1 MIAFLES
8 CDKNRL
14 KPGDRVEG
22 KFGPLVPNPKAE
34 PGKKTR
40 RIRSNATG
48 TVVKAANA
56 KLWKVKVD
64 QTGEFINVRSC
75 AMKVIDNAVG
85 LPVDEVVKKVN
96 NVYAKL
102 HYFIKYLVLI
112 CYDLTNDNYVLQND
126 IFMQELPERLLKNPS
141 IVVTD
146 KSSEAQMDPKQTN
159 YASSPSVLDHLLVE
173 EDVSPDNEELF
184 APDPETVPYLTAAL
198 LAEEK
203 ANDHFCKA
211 TEEKE
216 TTEDEGV
223 ENKHQE
229 RYRLAWKKI
238 KQLTGTE
245 IKVGKSNDEISWK
258 VVVSCEL
265 DKIGHERTK
274 RADLKNHFRIMGD
287 LGEAMENFWSGDMW
301 AKLENMNN
309 AIEKQINKPRRV
321 LCQRTIKLLSK
332 SDLLTFIALIIGA
345 ANQSANGRNLWG
357 KDINQ
362 TLSSSTDYSEY
373 MNRTRFF
380 EIKSV
385 IHFMMEDE
393 SVKHVDDWWKV
404 RNFVDGF
411 NKRRVDELYT
421 GIVMVLD
428 ESMSAM
434 VPRYVPN

>member
-1 MIAFLES
+1 
-8 CDKNRL
+8 
-14 KPGDRVEG
+14 
-22 KFGPLVPNPKAE
+22 
-34 PGKKTR
+34 
-40 RIRSNATG
+40 
-48 TVVKAANA
+48 
-56 KLWKVKVD
+56 
-64 QTGEFINVRSC
+64 
-75 AMKVIDNAVG
+75 
-85 LPVDEVVKKVN
+85 
-96 NVYAKL
+96 
-102 HYFIKYLVLI
+102 
-112 CYDLTNDNYVLQND
+112 
-126 IFMQELPERLLKNPS
+126 MQELPERLLKNPS

-146 KSSEAQMDPKQTN
+146 KSSEAQMDPKETN
-159 YASSPSVLDHLLVE
+159 YACSPSVLDHLLVE

-229 RYRLAWKKI
+229 RYQLAWKKI

-301 AKLENMNN
+301 AQLENMNN

-385 IHFMMEDE
+385 IHFMMEDK